1 MAKLIKLIKEL
12 VHKNGHGERED
23 ADGDVSGVGH
33 YYVIWRRGGGG
44 GGTNIFDQLFFVQT
58 VYHGNL
64 MVAIF

>member
-44 GGTNIFDQLFFVQT
+44 ADQYF
-58 VYHGNL
+58 
-64 MVAIF
+64 